1 MWIVETTDLFAEWLR
16 EQDRAMQLDVLAALN
31 LLKQEGP
38 HLGRP
43 HVDTL
48 YGSKIP
54 NMKELRVQS
63 NGRPVRGFF
72 VFDPM
77 RKAIVLCA
85 GNKEGADEKRFY
97 KTMIKTAENEY
108 NRHLD
113 QLKRSGK

>member
-1 MWIVETTDLFAEWLR
+1 MAE
-16 EQDRAMQLDVLAALN
+16 RAGQGDAAGRYCCT
-31 LLKQEGP
+31 KFIEAGRP

-63 NGRPVRGFF
+63 NGRHVRGFF
-72 VFDPM
+72 MFDPL

-85 GNKEGADEKRFY
+85 GNKEGTDEKRFY

-108 NRHLD
+108 HRHLD
-113 QLKRSGK
+113 YLKRSGK

>member
-1 MWIVETTDLFAEWLR
+1 VWIVETTELFAEWLA
-16 EQDRAMQLDVLAALN
+16 EQDRAMQIDIIAALN

-43 HVDTL
+43 YVDTL
-48 YGSKIP
+48 YGSNIP

-72 VFDPM
+72 VIDPL

-85 GNKEGADEKRFY
+85 GNKEGLDEKRFY
-97 KTMIKTAENEY
+97 KTMIKTAETEY
-108 NRHLD
+108 HKHLD
-113 QLKRSGK
+113 QLKRSEK

>member
-1 MWIVETTDLFAEWLR
+1 MAE
-16 EQDRAMQLDVLAALN
+16 RAGQGDAAGRYCCTKFM
-31 LLKQEGP
+31 KQEGP

-43 HVDTL
+43 HVDAL

-63 NGRPVRGFF
+63 KGRPVRGFF
-72 VFDPM
+72 VFDPL

-85 GNKEGADEKRFY
+85 GNKEGTDEKRFY

-108 NRHLD
+108 HRHLD
-113 QLKRSGK
+113 YLKRSGK

>member
-1 MWIVETTDLFAEWLR
+1 VWIVETTDLFAEWLK

-63 NGRPVRGFF
+63 NGWPVGGSLCLTPCVKRLSCVQVIKKAQMKSASTRP
-72 VFDPM
+72 
-77 RKAIVLCA
+77 
-85 GNKEGADEKRFY
+85 
-97 KTMIKTAENEY
+97 
-108 NRHLD
+108 
-113 QLKRSGK
+113 

>member
-1 MWIVETTDLFAEWLR
+1 MWIVETTNLFAEWLK

-38 HLGRP
+38 HLGRS

-108 NRHLD
+108 HQHLD
-113 QLKRSGK
+113 RLKRSGK

>member
-1 MWIVETTDLFAEWLR
+1 MA
-16 EQDRAMQLDVLAALN
+16 QRAGQGDAVGCACCTESSEAGRS
-31 LLKQEGP
+31 EGP

-54 NMKELRVQS
+54 NLKELRVQS

-108 NRHLD
+108 HRHLD
-113 QLKRSGK
+113 QLKRSAK

>member
-1 MWIVETTDLFAEWLR
+1 MWIVKTTDLFAEWLR

-38 HLGRP
+38 QLGRP

-97 KTMIKTAENEY
+97 KTMIKTAKNEY
-108 NRHLD
+108 HRHLVL
-113 QLKRSGK
+113 LKRSGK